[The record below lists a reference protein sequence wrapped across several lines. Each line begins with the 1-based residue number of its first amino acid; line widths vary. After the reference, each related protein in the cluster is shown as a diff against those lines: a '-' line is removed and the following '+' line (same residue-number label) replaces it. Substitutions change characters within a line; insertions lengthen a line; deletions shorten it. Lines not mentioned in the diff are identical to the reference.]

1 METVSMKRILVVD
14 DHAVVRRGLKQ
25 ILSDSLDVV
34 EVNEA
39 KSGDEAVAQVQ
50 KTKHDLVL
58 LDISLPDRTGL
69 DVLKDLKAIRP
80 ELPILML
87 SIHAEELFAIR
98 ALKAG
103 ASGYLTKACPPEEL
117 ILAIRKV
124 LTGEKYVSANFA
136 QRLISNLDKN
146 NQKLP
151 HQTLSDR
158 EYQVMC
164 LISQGKTPKQIAN
177 QLNVSIKTVS
187 TYHSRMLEKMKMESN
202 AEITR
207 YCLEHKLIE

>member
-1 METVSMKRILVVD
+1 MKRILVVD

-39 KSGDEAVAQVQ
+39 KNGDEAVAQVQ
-50 KTKHDLVL
+50 KSKHDLVL

-80 ELPILML
+80 DVPVLML

-124 LTGEKYVSANFA
+124 LMGEKYVSANFA

-164 LISQGKTPKQIAN
+164 MISQGKTPKHIAN
-177 QLNVSIKTVS
+177 QLKVSIKTVS

-202 AEITR
+202 AEVTR

>member
-1 METVSMKRILVVD
+1 MKRILVVD

-39 KSGDEAVAQVQ
+39 KNGDEAVAQVQ

-80 ELPILML
+80 ELPVLML

-124 LTGEKYVSANFA
+124 MTGEKYVSANFA

-177 QLNVSIKTVS
+177 QLKVSIKTVS
-187 TYHSRMLEKMKMESN
+187 TYHSRMLEKMKVESN

>member
-1 METVSMKRILVVD
+1 
-14 DHAVVRRGLKQ
+14 
-25 ILSDSLDVV
+25 
-34 EVNEA
+34 
-39 KSGDEAVAQVQ
+39 
-50 KTKHDLVL
+50 
-58 LDISLPDRTGL
+58 
-69 DVLKDLKAIRP
+69 
-80 ELPILML
+80 ML

-98 ALKAG
+98 ALKAR
-103 ASGYLTKACPPEEL
+103 ACWLSTKACPPEEL

-124 LTGEKYVSANFA
+124 LMGEKYVSANFT
-136 QRLISNLDKN
+136 QLLISNLDKE

-164 LISQGKTPKQIAN
+164 MLIFSGRTPKRPAN
-177 QLNVSIKTVS
+177 ELRVTGVKTIS

>member
-1 METVSMKRILVVD
+1 MKRILVVD

-39 KSGDEAVAQVQ
+39 KDGDEAVAQVQ

-80 ELPILML
+80 ELPVLML

-124 LTGEKYVSANFA
+124 MTGEKYVSANFA

-177 QLNVSIKTVS
+177 QLKVSIKTVS

>member
-1 METVSMKRILVVD
+1 MKRILVVD

-34 EVNEA
+34 EVSEA
-39 KSGDEAVAQVQ
+39 KNGDEAVAQVQ
-50 KTKHDLVL
+50 KSKHDLVL

-80 ELPILML
+80 DVPVLML

-124 LTGEKYVSANFA
+124 LMGEKYVSANFA

-164 LISQGKTPKQIAN
+164 MISQGKTPKHIAN
-177 QLNVSIKTVS
+177 QLKVSIKTVS

-202 AEITR
+202 AEVTR

>member
-1 METVSMKRILVVD
+1 MKRILVVD

-25 ILSDSLDVV
+25 ILSDSLVVV

-39 KSGDEAVAQVQ
+39 KNGDEAVAQVQ

-80 ELPILML
+80 ELPVLML

-124 LTGEKYVSANFA
+124 MTGEKYVSANFA

-177 QLNVSIKTVS
+177 QLKVSIKTVS
-187 TYHSRMLEKMKMESN
+187 TYHSRMLEKMKVESN

>member
-1 METVSMKRILVVD
+1 MKRILVVD

-39 KSGDEAVAQVQ
+39 KNGDEAVAQVQ

-80 ELPILML
+80 ELPVLML

-124 LTGEKYVSANFA
+124 MTGEKYVSANFA

-177 QLNVSIKTVS
+177 QLKVSIKTVS

-207 YCLEHKLIE
+207 YCLEHELIE

>member
-1 METVSMKRILVVD
+1 MKRILVVD

-39 KSGDEAVAQVQ
+39 KDGDEAVAQVQ

-80 ELPILML
+80 ELPVLML

-124 LTGEKYVSANFA
+124 MTGEKYVSANFA

-177 QLNVSIKTVS
+177 QLKVSIKTVS

-207 YCLEHKLIE
+207 YCLEHELIE